1 MQFRDGD
8 AHQDA
13 GHEAIDREHQVQ
25 LGLMD
30 TLHRAVR
37 AKQDDAE
44 TGELL
49 DRLLEYSRVHFL
61 SEQILMRLHAYPDY
75 EAHVIEHD
83 RMIGAME
90 ELRAG
95 WQESRLDAP
104 LEVIEALR
112 HDLSGHI
119 RRHDHELGKHLAGSG
134 IGVPRG

>member
-1 MQFRDGD
+1 MPFRDGD

-13 GHEAIDREHQVQ
+13 GHGAIDREHQVQ

-30 TLHRAVR
+30 TLHRSVR

-44 TGELL
+44 ICELL
-49 DRLLEYSRVHFL
+49 ERLLEYSRVHFL

-95 WQESRLDAP
+95 WLENRIDAP

-112 HDLSGHI
+112 HDLSSHI
-119 RRHDHELGKHLAGSG
+119 SRHDHALGKHLAGSG
-134 IGVPRG
+134 IGLPRG

>member
-1 MQFRDGD
+1 MPFRDGD

-25 LGLMD
+25 IGLMD
-30 TLHRAVR
+30 TLHGAVR
-37 AKQDDAE
+37 KAQGDDE
-44 TGELL
+44 ICELL

-61 SEQILMRLHAYPDY
+61 SEQVLMRLHAYPDY
-75 EAHVIEHD
+75 EAHAIEHD

-95 WQESRLDAP
+95 WQEGRLDAP

-112 HDLSGHI
+112 HDLCGHI

-134 IGVPRG
+134 IGLPRG

>member
-1 MQFRDGD
+1 
-8 AHQDA
+8 
-13 GHEAIDREHQVQ
+13 
-25 LGLMD
+25 MD

-37 AKQDDAE
+37 AKQDDDE
-44 TGELL
+44 ICELL
-49 DRLLEYSRVHFL
+49 ERLLEYSRVHFL

-83 RMIGAME
+83 RMLGAME

-95 WQESRLDAP
+95 WRESRVDAP

-119 RRHDHELGKHLAGSG
+119 SRHDDELGKHLAGSG
-134 IGVPRG
+134 IGVPQG